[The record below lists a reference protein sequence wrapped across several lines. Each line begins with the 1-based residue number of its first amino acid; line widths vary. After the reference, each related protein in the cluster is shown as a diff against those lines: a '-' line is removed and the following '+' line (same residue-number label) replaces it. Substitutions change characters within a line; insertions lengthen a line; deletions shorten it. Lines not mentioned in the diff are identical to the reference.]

1 MGAIGRAPTQQA
13 CVLTLGS
20 HPKPPDSPSSPVY
33 LQSAVHRLGSTRS
46 ITRDLF
52 RWREAGA
59 EAEAGDPGSPA
70 GRTSRMSSTTS
81 LRVRVMGCYPGLEPS
96 IVSGI
101 PAWPAATLRCLP
113 YCLHGSVSALLLPM
127 LRAGGQSSN
136 VGLLP
141 PSDSDDSDSEDEKPK
156 LKQVG
161 GAGIC

>member
-1 MGAIGRAPTQQA
+1 
-13 CVLTLGS
+13 
-20 HPKPPDSPSSPVY
+20 
-33 LQSAVHRLGSTRS
+33 
-46 ITRDLF
+46 
-52 RWREAGA
+52 
-59 EAEAGDPGSPA
+59 
-70 GRTSRMSSTTS
+70 MSSTTS
-81 LRVRVMGCYPGLEPS
+81 LRVRVMGCYPGLETS

-101 PAWPAATLRCLP
+101 SAWPAATLRCLP
-113 YCLHGSVSALLLPM
+113 YNLHGSVSALPLPM